1 MFTHDLGEGALL
13 KILSHEDAEPLF
25 ALTDQNREHL
35 RRWLPWVDHTKTAA
49 DTSGYIVSTLE
60 QLAANKGMQCG
71 VWYKGQLAG
80 VIGHN
85 HVDHGNRLANI
96 GYWLG
101 ENFEGHGL
109 ITKACRFYLEHS
121 FNVMKMNRVG
131 IHCGV
136 ANKKSRAVPE
146 RLGMTLEGTLRQFER
161 LATGFH
167 DVVVYS
173 MVKSEF
179 ADNPRTAP

>member
-1 MFTHDLGEGALL
+1 MFTYDLGEGARL

-25 ALTDQNREHL
+25 ALTDENREHL
-35 RRWLPWVDHTKTAA
+35 RRWLPWVDHTKSTK
-49 DTSGYIVSTLE
+49 DTSGFIVATLE

-71 VWYKGQLAG
+71 VWYNGQLAG
-80 VIGHN
+80 VVGHN
-85 HVDHGNRLANI
+85 LVDHGNQNANI

-101 ENFEGHGL
+101 TKFEGHGL
-109 ITKACRFYLEHS
+109 MTKACRFYLEHS
-121 FNVMKMNRVG
+121 FNVMGMNRVG

-161 LATGFH
+161 LPSGFH
-167 DVVVYS
+167 DIAVYS

-179 ADNPRTAP
+179 ADKP